1 MTADIMPVFAGGL
14 LETAA
19 RALEREPVNQ
29 WLEPEIL
36 EGIGFFVQLRST
48 LRGARKE
55 VERELDRG
63 VEARGFVRRYQ
74 PVADGLARFF
84 AVVSQAREALRT
96 QAGAGA
102 LSAEVA
108 AAEAEGQTLR
118 DLLSEVLQL
127 AGRPFPSVDWKKL
140 DEEVEADRKAGRLI
154 RIDTFEDLFG
164 EPAGDA

>member
-19 RALEREPVNQ
+19 RAFEREPVDQ

-48 LRGARKE
+48 LRGARKA
-55 VERELDRG
+55 VEREVDQG
-63 VEARGFVRRYQ
+63 VEARGFVSRYQ

-96 QAGAGA
+96 QPGSGA

-108 AAEAEGQTLR
+108 AAEAEGQALR

-127 AGRPFPSVDWKKL
+127 AATPMPSIDWKKL
-140 DEEVEADRKAGRLI
+140 EEQVEADRTAGRMI
-154 RIDTFEDLFG
+154 PIETFDDLFG